1 MKDNNEAII
10 KSFEQMWGNYPEL
23 VVLLSKKHVIVA
35 VNKAGREYGVVP
47 GINCFTLNNTDRMCK
62 GCKAPMMRKE
72 GKAQRHVTYDSKIGV
87 VNGYWIP
94 VEGSDGLYV
103 HFGNNI
109 SEWAN
114 PDLFPQMGQLET
126 ANESCS

>member
-1 MKDNNEAII
+1 MEDNNEAII
-10 KSFEQMWGNYPEL
+10 ESFDQMWGNYPEL

-72 GKAQRHVTYDSKIGV
+72 GKAQRHVTYDAKIGV
-87 VNGYWIP
+87 VDGYWIP
-94 VEGSDGLYV
+94 VEGSDGFYV

-109 SEWAN
+109 TEWAN
-114 PDLFPQMGQLET
+114 LSLFPQAEQLKAEH
-126 ANESCS
+126 ESCS